1 MKAAMIL
8 VVSMMLGL
16 TMTNARAA
24 DTHDHGQT
32 ATAAKTEKVESL
44 GGGKKCDKC
53 KKNKAGG
60 MGGMSNMDKCC
71 CAGMKEK
78 MGMMSGDHQSGMD
91 RDAMMERMQKME
103 ARMDMMQKMMPQMGT
118 AQSAPAK

>member
-8 VVSMMLGL
+8 VLSVMLGL
-16 TMTNARAA
+16 TMSSVRAA
-24 DTHDHGQT
+24 EGHDHGQ
-32 ATAAKTEKVESL
+32 AAAAAKSGKVESL

-53 KKNKAGG
+53 NKNKSGG
-60 MGGMSNMDKCC
+60 MGGDMGKCC

-78 MGMMSGDHQSGMD
+78 MGMMSGDQQGGMD

-103 ARMDMMQKMMPQMGT
+103 ARMDMMHKMMEQMGK
-118 AQSAPAK
+118 AQGTPTK

>member
-16 TMTNARAA
+16 TMTSARAA

-60 MGGMSNMDKCC
+60 MDKCC
-71 CAGMKEK
+71 CADMKEK
-78 MGMMSGDHQSGMD
+78 MSMMSGEGTNPS
-91 RDAMMERMQKME
+91 AMMERMQKME